1 MGYVMRDRLSKY
13 DEVAVSQYERY
24 VMRLQTEKDKK
35 TQQLKNPW
43 AVKASLD
50 TWVGFFEKV
59 AATGFYIDGENITLG
74 SNGISLNYQAYKNL
88 VIKKYPEAVFDMQLV
103 RKGDE
108 FSFQKESGKVI
119 YKHIFSNPFENKEYI
134 GGYCIIKLRTG
145 EFIELL
151 SIKDL
156 EQIRRT
162 AKTDYIWKEWT
173 GEMYLKTI
181 IKRACKRH
189 FKDAVESL
197 DTMDN
202 DNYELPEEGVISKQ
216 LEDSL
221 ALCKSVAEV
230 NAFWIKHKT
239 DKRTKQEV
247 QSFINACAKR
257 KDELRQEDE
266 NI

>member
-1 MGYVMRDRLSKY
+1 MKDKLIKY

-43 AVKASLD
+43 AAEQSLD
-50 TWVGFFEKV
+50 TWVAFFEKV
-59 AATGFYIDGENITLG
+59 AATGFYIDGDNITIG

-88 VIKKYPEAVFDMQLV
+88 VIRKYPEAVFDMQLV

-108 FSFQKESGKVI
+108 FSFRKENGKVI
-119 YKHIFSNPFENKEYI
+119 YKHTFGNPFGNDEYV
-134 GGYCIIKLRTG
+134 GGYCVIKLRTG

-151 SIKDL
+151 SVKDL

-162 AKTDYIWKEWT
+162 AETDYIWKEWT

-189 FKDAVESL
+189 FKDAVETL
-197 DTMDN
+197 DNMDN
-202 DNYELPEEGVISKQ
+202 DNYELPEEGELDSAISTKI
-216 LEDSL
+216 EKCSTI
-221 ALCKSVAEV
+221 AEV
-230 NAFWIKHKT
+230 NALWLEHKT
-239 DKRTKQEV
+239 DKRTKSETA
-247 QSFINACAKR
+247 SLIAACAKR
-257 KDELRQEDE
+257 KAELSEVKNED
-266 NI
+266 I